1 MNGENGRRRRRQTAE
16 ELPQVFDYTVAATT
30 AQLVPRQ
37 TTDAAA
43 GAMSVHVTLGALS
56 LLVLSMLSVLLG

>member
-30 AQLVPRQ
+30 AQLVTRQ
-37 TTDAAA
+37 LITTDA
-43 GAMSVHVTLGALS
+43 GAMHVHVTLGALS